1 MPRTTQRL
9 PQPLEPDSLFNF
21 VSSVRDKSVP
31 ESPPA
36 PTASAFQLW
45 HVGGPEP
52 AFAQHTLPKV
62 NADGS
67 VMLMYRQCG
76 VEGCIAA
83 EGHRTDIKERNGT
96 RKLREECPLRLTAE
110 ELLDHAIRSVAVYH
124 NLCVKNPACVHGYH
138 SRMQNTY
145 LLNGKPK
152 NRLFFNVAVGR
163 WVRELRP
170 VVQSSSEKKHFP
182 RCHLANGSAIEPTT
196 ESPWSLAWQSWR
208 KDQQQQWERCPKE
221 LSVLISKNSTTATS
235 SPLPSPSPSQ
245 VHRQKKQKLSNSPV
259 PLLKP
264 MHSPTAPPP
273 TKKARR
279 QAAANKGKAEAPK
292 PRKQTEADRLGIASD
307 GFRERLA
314 NANMTSSRSE
324 GAALAAALAASS
336 NHRGEAPLMSNAEA
350 AAAAADVPDQSAT
363 QEANAQE
370 VVTVLVRATHET
382 LRKPH
387 TCLFFRWQRRPGD
400 RQRQIRGRQKHRSPG
415 MRAPAWNPA
424 WRL

>member
-52 AFAQHTLPKV
+52 AFQQHTLPKV

-83 EGHRTDIKERNGT
+83 EGHKTDITERSNGS
-96 RKLREECPLRLTAE
+96 RLLREECPLRLTAE

-138 SRMQNTY
+138 SRVQNTY

-182 RCHLANGSAIEPTT
+182 RCHLRCWWRAHRSQRLHSHRGVAILTKLVT
-196 ESPWSLAWQSWR
+196 EVA
-208 KDQQQQWERCPKE
+208 
-221 LSVLISKNSTTATS
+221 VTS
-235 SPLPSPSPSQ
+235 SE
-245 VHRQKKQKLSNSPV
+245 RGNGGKLC
-259 PLLKP
+259 L
-264 MHSPTAPPP
+264 
-273 TKKARR
+273 
-279 QAAANKGKAEAPK
+279 G
-292 PRKQTEADRLGIASD
+292 TE
-307 GFRERLA
+307 
-314 NANMTSSRSE
+314 
-324 GAALAAALAASS
+324 
-336 NHRGEAPLMSNAEA
+336 
-350 AAAAADVPDQSAT
+350 QS
-363 QEANAQE
+363 
-370 VVTVLVRATHET
+370 
-382 LRKPH
+382 
-387 TCLFFRWQRRPGD
+387 G
-400 RQRQIRGRQKHRSPG
+400 
-415 MRAPAWNPA
+415 
-424 WRL
+424 